1 MAFAAPLALGIA
13 AVSSIA
19 GGIQANNQG
28 KEIQANE
35 NAAARNDRLQG
46 SANED
51 SVRRRNAQILGRQR
65 AAAAQ
70 SGFESSSGSLAELQT
85 QNAGQLELDA
95 LTGRYQSELSAI
107 GHENAGRSARAAG
120 KAARTKAFI
129 SAAGQILGAG
139 YAYGNSGLPLPNIP
153 GMGPAT
159 I

>member
-1 MAFAAPLALGIA
+1 MAFAAPLALGLQ

-28 KEIQANE
+28 KAIQASENE
-35 NAAARNDRLQG
+35 AARVDRQQG

-51 SVRRRNAQILGRQR
+51 SVRRRNAQVLGAQR

-70 SGFESSSGSLAELQT
+70 SGFQSNTGSLADLQT
-85 QNAGQLELDA
+85 QNAGELELDA

-107 GHENAGRSARAAG
+107 GHENRGRSARAAG
-120 KAARTKAFI
+120 KAARTQAFI
-129 SAAGQILGAG
+129 SAAGSILGAG
-139 YAYGNSGLPLPNIP
+139 YAYGNSGLTLPNIP
-153 GMGPAT
+153 GMGPST